1 MHKLHKT
8 VATKCSIF
16 TSSRAVTFLIA
27 CTRRQQ
33 RMVCFVCIVEHSS
46 IKPTDCRDNLHSL
59 HKALHTI
66 DCTATPPAPKWMC
79 AGQAACERAWHRA
92 SQDARAQR
100 HPSFVRSG
108 AGMERSQRLI
118 GQKSGLPVA
127 GEHGTAHHKVH
138 HRDTA
143 DHCIE

>member
-1 MHKLHKT
+1 MINFQV
-8 VATKCSIF
+8 VACGDISPAHED
-16 TSSRAVTFLIA
+16 S
-27 CTRRQQ
+27 TRRQ

-92 SQDARAQR
+92 SQDAR
-100 HPSFVRSG
+100 
-108 AGMERSQRLI
+108 
-118 GQKSGLPVA
+118 
-127 GEHGTAHHKVH
+127 GTASPLICPIGSRNGEIPASDWPEKWFAGCRGAWHCASQGASPRHSGSL
-138 HRDTA
+138 HRVESIISA
-143 DHCIE
+143 